1 MSGTVALK
9 MKILP
14 TGLEIN
20 LKDIEKH
27 ARHALES
34 LKAKNLSF
42 LEEPIAFGLKALIIS
57 CAWPEE
63 TSVDEAENKLNA
75 IKGVSSSE
83 VIDYRR
89 AFG

>member
-14 TGLEIN
+14 TGLDID
-20 LKDIEKH
+20 LKEIEKH
-27 ARHALES
+27 ALHAMES
-34 LKAKNLSF
+34 FKAKNISF
-42 LEEPIAFGLKALIIS
+42 LQEPIAFGLKAIVIS

-63 TSVDEAENKLNA
+63 TSVDEIENKLNA